1 MNYYLGCIQ
10 RGVDYVE
17 GRLDE
22 DVPLA
27 SVAAEAG
34 LSQWHFQRIFKA
46 LTGDTLKA
54 YIRSRR
60 LAMALDRLLTTKWR
74 VLDIAVL
81 AGFESQEAF
90 ARAFK
95 QTFGLTPQE
104 YRRIGR
110 KNLFLK
116 KLQIDAEYLRHLRHN
131 VSIEPEFYE
140 QPRMTLVGLRT
151 IFYSVDS
158 EKNNIGAQLPP
169 LWQAFLPRLHDVA
182 YAVPDRCYGVV
193 RQEGENSDRLEYHA
207 AVEVTHVDALPLG
220 MVSLEVPAA
229 TYATFAHRGPAQHV
243 DRTVSYV
250 YSTWLAQ
257 SGRRHTYG
265 PDLEIYGAEYHPTN
279 ENSVFHYAIPVTL
292 ETD

>member
-1 MNYYLGCIQ
+1 MSYYLGCIQ
-10 RGVDYVE
+10 RGVDYIE
-17 GRLDE
+17 ARLDE

-27 SVAAEAG
+27 NVAAEAG

-60 LAMALDRLLTTKWR
+60 LAMALDRLLTTQLR
-74 VLDIAVL
+74 VLDVAVL

-90 ARAFK
+90 GRAFK
-95 QTFGLTPQE
+95 QAFGLTPQQ
-104 YRRIGR
+104 YRRLGR
-110 KNLFLK
+110 KNLLMK
-116 KLQIDAEYLRHLRHN
+116 KLQIDADYLQHLRHN
-131 VSIEPEFYE
+131 VSTEPEIYE

-151 IFYSVDS
+151 VFYSVDS

-169 LWQAFLPRLHDVA
+169 LWQAFLPRLQDVA
-182 YAVPDRCYGVV
+182 HGVPDRCYGVV
-193 RQEGENSDRLEYHA
+193 RQESEDSDRLEYHA
-207 AVEVTHVDALPLG
+207 AIEVSQVDALPQG

-229 TYATFAHRGPAQHV
+229 AYAKFTHRGPAQHV

-265 PDLEIYGAEYHPTN
+265 PDLEIYGADYHPT
-279 ENSVFHYAIPVTL
+279 SVDSLFHYAIPVAL
-292 ETD
+292 ES